1 MEGLG
6 QSGAQAECLCYLA
19 PMRRLPLLVLTISLL
34 VLVPAN
40 ANAFMTWNAP
50 GNAEHERITRLAV
63 ACNSALDRPDPTGLS
78 WRRDLCLSSGGD
90 SVKQPWWFAFE
101 RSMRMLAGAD
111 GYFGGAGAPD
121 RLGEV
126 LSSSDRAHCDNA
138 DAWFPQSQ
146 GPFGSYPR
154 SFGQRA
160 SGLSDCLHLLQ
171 RYVGVAVEQAG
182 LLVNS
187 NGQLDAPQADL
198 SEDCNVDY
206 DPDRNPDKTHDRGW
220 AKCNALIAFGRA
232 LHITEDFFS
241 HSNWTDLNPGSLDIK
256 NPQGLSSNIRTVPS
270 ALGYPRSDA
279 EIDAFITQTQ
289 VITGAYGSGTKN
301 RVTHN
306 DYLNKDEGNGKI
318 GWTSGQIPSGDK
330 GHSGRSV
337 AGFDGT
343 SDNFQRAAKG
353 AAYAAASVWADYR
366 AGVFARY
373 GADRG
378 AKIWNALRANTP
390 WTQCAQY
397 GTARRA
403 LSPPNGQSKAHLTIR
418 MRVVN
423 QSSSA
428 LSCNSARIDDGEWSS
443 LPADSV
449 APGATN
455 EFLVLSNQG
464 SINGDV
470 DMGPATFS
478 FSNPLIGKNK
488 GSCQA
493 SQGYTCTLSAGS
505 GLDATFTVTINGG
518 ASRSSRASRR
528 GNRAVLGSVAV
539 AARPGDYRAAP
550 PTTAMLNHR
559 ISLKNQRELRS
570 EVTGPRACGG
580 AGAAVKL
587 RVDDVSCSKVLRLL
601 VRTSWTDLK
610 RYCPVGWRVLHR
622 PRGIGAPEGA
632 TLCHDDSD
640 VENANP
646 DRRALAFY
654 YVLPH
659 AHG

>member
-1 MEGLG
+1 
-6 QSGAQAECLCYLA
+6 
-19 PMRRLPLLVLTISLL
+19 MRRLPLLILTISLL
-34 VLVPAN
+34 MLVPAN
-40 ANAFMTWNAP
+40 AHAFMTWNTP
-50 GNAEHERITRLAV
+50 GNAEHERITRMAI
-63 ACNSALDRPDPTGLS
+63 ACNSALDRAAPAGLD
-78 WRRDLCLSSGGD
+78 WKRDLCLPSSAD
-90 SVKQPWWFAFE
+90 SNKQPWWFAFE
-101 RSMRMLAGAD
+101 RSMRMLAGTD
-111 GYFGGAGAPD
+111 GYFGGVGAPD
-121 RLGEV
+121 RFAEAV
-126 LSSSDRAHCDNA
+126 LSSSDRAHCDNS
-138 DAWFPQSQ
+138 DAWFPTSQ

-154 SFGQRA
+154 TFDQRA
-160 SGLSDCLHLLQ
+160 AGLRDCLRLLQ
-171 RYVGVAVEQAG
+171 KYVGVAVDEAG
-182 LLVNS
+182 KLVS
-187 NGQLDAPQADL
+187 PNGQLDAPQSDL

-206 DPDRNPDKTHDRGW
+206 DPDLNPGETHDRGW

-241 HSNWTDLNPGSLDIK
+241 HSNWIDQNPSSLNIE
-256 NPQGLSSNIRTVPS
+256 NPQGLHNDPSIVPN

-279 EIDAFITQTQ
+279 EIDAFIAQTQ
-289 VITGAYGSGTKN
+289 VITGAYGSGLSN
-301 RVTHN
+301 RVKHN
-306 DYLNKDEGNGKI
+306 DYLNKDEGKGTIN
-318 GWTSGQIPSGDK
+318 WTTGQIPFGDK
-330 GHSGRSV
+330 GHSERSA
-337 AGFDGT
+337 AGFDGAN
-343 SDNFQRAAKG
+343 DNFQRAAKG
-353 AAYAAASVWADYR
+353 AAYAAASMWADYR

-378 AKIWNALRANTP
+378 AKIWNALRNNTP

-423 QSSSA
+423 QSNSA

-464 SINGDV
+464 SINGGV

-478 FSNPLIGKNK
+478 FSNPLIGKNN

-518 ASRSSRASRR
+518 ASLSSRASRR

-550 PTTAMLNHR
+550 PTTAMLNPK
-559 ISLKNQRELRS
+559 ISSKNRRELRS
-570 EVTGPRACGG
+570 EVKGLRACGG
-580 AGAAVKL
+580 AAAAIKL
-587 RVDDVSCSKVLRLL
+587 RVDDISCTEALR
-601 VRTSWTDLK
+601 VMVKTSRDDLK
-610 RYCPVGWRVLHR
+610 RRCPVGWRVQYY
-622 PRGIGAPEGA
+622 PQGIGAPKDA
-632 TLCHDDSD
+632 TLCHQDSD
-640 VENANP
+640 IGNSSP
-646 DRRALAFY
+646 DRRARAFF

-659 AHG
+659 